1 MWRYQTKS
9 EIGYSFKEALQ
20 FLRTF
25 WPDQE
30 ICHTL
35 RTCGNHPV
43 IPTAREEREEN
54 TGGREGGRETH
65 THTWRETENTHRRR
79 ADCGSKLAQLSSPP
93 HCSQM
98 AFTLAEGE
106 RVLSN
111 ISSAWL
117 AKSTGSRSLWAR
129 RTRLCCAQPRSGLRD
144 GEKGTDMGWKTTFLK
159 LLSLSLQPGESVKRS
174 LYLLQV
180 QFLWLQDCLC

>member
-1 MWRYQTKS
+1 MDTPLKRLYSSKDFLARSRDLSHIEDLQKPPCNPKS
-9 EIGYSFKEALQ
+9 Q
-20 FLRTF
+20 
-25 WPDQE
+25 
-30 ICHTL
+30 
-35 RTCGNHPV
+35 
-43 IPTAREEREEN
+43 
-54 TGGREGGRETH
+54 GGKYRREGGRQRELSCN

-144 GEKGTDMGWKTTFLK
+144 GEKGTDMG
-159 LLSLSLQPGESVKRS
+159 
-174 LYLLQV
+174 
-180 QFLWLQDCLC
+180 